1 MQPAQRVWVIPRAQ
15 NGQEAGR
22 RFGRAPAPARGPA
35 GVASEDAFLTSLGGF
50 LYFIPRFRAQTEE
63 NRLGDQRLAWVALN
77 LALAPNALV
86 LQNLLERF
94 DRPDAILAAEGR
106 ELAQVRG
113 VTKRL
118 SGRLKNAGL
127 LESARSEMRRADQLS
142 IRILLREDRGF
153 PGILLQLPD
162 PPPLLY
168 MKGDLK
174 ETDDP
179 AVAVVGSRRATE
191 YGLEMA
197 GRLASEIA
205 SAGVTIVSGLA
216 RGIDQEAHLGA
227 LEAGGRTLAF
237 LGSGLD
243 RIYPRESARLA
254 ERISNAGAILSEFPL
269 GTPPLAGNFPVRNR
283 LISGVARGTLVV
295 EAAPASG
302 SLITARMALEQ
313 GREVFAVPG
322 NVTARTARGSNL
334 LIQQGAKLVMCGRDV
349 LEEIPGASA
358 PEETFP
364 EAEASGGGG
373 VDERILRHLPPA
385 QPVALDDLARMTEM
399 ETGPLL
405 AALLKLEM
413 DDRVVQLAGCRFMR
427 TRRRSIG

>member
-1 MQPAQRVWVIPRAQ
+1 
-15 NGQEAGR
+15 
-22 RFGRAPAPARGPA
+22 
-35 GVASEDAFLTSLGGF
+35 LTSLGGF

-94 DRPDAILAAEGR
+94 DRPDAILAAEAR
-106 ELAQVRG
+106 ALAEVRG

-118 SGRLKNAGL
+118 IGRLKDRGL
-127 LESARSEMRRADQLS
+127 LESARAELQSADRLS
-142 IRILLREDRGF
+142 IRIVLRDDRGF
-153 PGILLQLPD
+153 PRILLQLPD

-168 MKGDLK
+168 MRGDLK
-174 ETDDP
+174 EVDDP

-243 RIYPRESARLA
+243 RIYPRESAKLA

-295 EAAPASG
+295 EAALASG

-322 NVTARTARGSNL
+322 NVTAGTARGSNQ
-334 LIQQGAKLVMCGRDV
+334 LIQQGAKLVMSGRDV
-349 LEEIPGASA
+349 LEEIPGVIVSDEA
-358 PEETFP
+358 PVECEEGTGT
-364 EAEASGGGG
+364 AEQ
-373 VDERILRHLPPA
+373 ERILRHLPTA
-385 QPVALDDLARMTEM
+385 QPVALEDLARVTEM
-399 ETGPLL
+399 EAGPLL

-413 DDRVVQLAGCRFMR
+413 DDRVKQLAGCRFMK

>member
-1 MQPAQRVWVIPRAQ
+1 MR
-15 NGQEAGR
+15 
-22 RFGRAPAPARGPA
+22 
-35 GVASEDAFLTSLGGF
+35 DAFLTSLGGF

-94 DRPDAILAAEGR
+94 DRPDAILAAEAR
-106 ELAQVRG
+106 ALAEVRG

-118 SGRLKNAGL
+118 IGRLKDPGL
-127 LESARSEMRRADQLS
+127 LESAHAELRSADRLS
-142 IRILLREDRGF
+142 IRIVLRDDRGF
-153 PGILLQLPD
+153 PRILLQLPD

-168 MKGDLK
+168 MRGDLK
-174 ETDDP
+174 EVDDP

-243 RIYPRESARLA
+243 RIYPRESARLV

-295 EAAPASG
+295 EAALASG

-322 NVTARTARGSNL
+322 NVTARTARGSNQ
-334 LIQQGAKLVMCGRDV
+334 LIQQGAKLVMSGRDV
-349 LEEIPGASA
+349 LEEIPGVIVSDEA
-358 PEETFP
+358 PVECEEGTGT
-364 EAEASGGGG
+364 AEQ
-373 VDERILRHLPPA
+373 ERILRHLPTA
-385 QPVALDDLARMTEM
+385 QPVALEDLARVTEM
-399 ETGPLL
+399 EAGPLL

-413 DDRVVQLAGCRFMR
+413 DDRVKQLAGCRFMK

>member
-1 MQPAQRVWVIPRAQ
+1 
-15 NGQEAGR
+15 
-22 RFGRAPAPARGPA
+22 
-35 GVASEDAFLTSLGGF
+35 
-50 LYFIPRFRAQTEE
+50 
-63 NRLGDQRLAWVALN
+63 
-77 LALAPNALV
+77 
-86 LQNLLERF
+86 
-94 DRPDAILAAEGR
+94 
-106 ELAQVRG
+106 
-113 VTKRL
+113 
-118 SGRLKNAGL
+118 
-127 LESARSEMRRADQLS
+127 MR
-142 IRILLREDRGF
+142 
-153 PGILLQLPD
+153 
-162 PPPLLY
+162 
-168 MKGDLK
+168 GDLK
-174 ETDDP
+174 EADDP

-243 RIYPRESARLA
+243 RIYPRESARLV

-322 NVTARTARGSNL
+322 NVTVRTARGSNQ

-349 LEEIPGASA
+349 LEEIPGAGVPDQAS
-358 PEETFP
+358 
-364 EAEASGGGG
+364 AEADESAGTGEE
-373 VDERILRHLPPA
+373 ERILRHLPPA
-385 QPVALDDLARMTEM
+385 EPVALDDLARVTEM
-399 ETGPLL
+399 EAGPLL

-413 DDRVVQLAGCRFMR
+413 DDRVKQLAGCRFMR

>member
-1 MQPAQRVWVIPRAQ
+1 
-15 NGQEAGR
+15 
-22 RFGRAPAPARGPA
+22 
-35 GVASEDAFLTSLGGF
+35 LTSLGGF

-94 DRPDAILAAEGR
+94 DRPDAILAAEAR
-106 ELAQVRG
+106 ALAEVRG

-118 SGRLKNAGL
+118 IGRLKDPGL
-127 LESARSEMRRADQLS
+127 LESAHAELRSADRLS
-142 IRILLREDRGF
+142 IRIVLRDDRGF
-153 PGILLQLPD
+153 PRILLQLPD

-168 MKGDLK
+168 MRGDLK
-174 ETDDP
+174 EVDDP

-243 RIYPRESARLA
+243 RIYPRESARLV

-295 EAAPASG
+295 EAALASG

-322 NVTARTARGSNL
+322 NVTARTARGSNQ
-334 LIQQGAKLVMCGRDV
+334 LIQQGAKLVMSGRDV
-349 LEEIPGASA
+349 LEEIPGVIVSDEA
-358 PEETFP
+358 PVECEEGTGT
-364 EAEASGGGG
+364 AEQ
-373 VDERILRHLPPA
+373 ERILRHLPTA
-385 QPVALDDLARMTEM
+385 QPVALEDLARVTEM
-399 ETGPLL
+399 EAGPLL

-413 DDRVVQLAGCRFMR
+413 DDRVKQLAGCRFMK